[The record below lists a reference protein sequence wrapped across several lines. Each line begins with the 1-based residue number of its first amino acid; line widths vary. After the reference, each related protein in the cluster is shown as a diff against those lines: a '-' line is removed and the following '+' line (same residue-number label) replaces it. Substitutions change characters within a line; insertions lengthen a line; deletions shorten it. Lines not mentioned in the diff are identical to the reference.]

1 MYLLSSIE
9 ENEIHILN
17 VELHFDYSS
26 REGEQKKS
34 RPCPPKLSPPHFVV
48 VVVIEANEA
57 NC

>member
-26 REGEQKKS
+26 REGEQNKS
-34 RPCPPKLSPPHFVV
+34 RPCPPKLSQRIMKICVEKLDF
-48 VVVIEANEA
+48 
-57 NC
+57 